1 MNLLRRRNP
10 LFVLI
15 PIALLAAIGLVVMG
29 LWNALIPDIFGLKAI
44 TYLQACGLL
53 LLSRILFGNFGFGNR
68 KPPFTNHKLKEKM
81 MQMTEEERQQF
92 KEEWKKKCNN

>member
-1 MNLLRRRNP
+1 MNPLKRRNP

-15 PIALLAAIGLVVMG
+15 PFALLAAIGLVVMG

-68 KPPFTNHKLKEKM
+68 KSPFANHKLKEKM
-81 MQMTEEERQQF
+81 MHMTEEERQQF
-92 KEEWKKKCNN
+92 KEEWKKRCNN